1 MVENYKKFRDYLPI
15 GQIDTPNHISGG
27 DALPELI
34 LLLLLPPLRF

>member
-15 GQIDTPNHISGG
+15 GQFDTPNHISGG

-34 LLLLLPPLRF
+34 PLPLPPLRL